1 MPQANNQCLFSIISS
16 SPKTNMNER
25 RIKELH

>member
-1 MPQANNQCLFSIISS
+1 MPQANDQCLFSIILS

-25 RIKELH
+25 RTKKLH